1 MTDVPISL
9 RRWFFVHFLID
20 FAFGIPLFFKPSW
33 ILAFFGI
40 TTFDPMLTRLIA
52 AALFAIGG
60 SSLLAYHKT
69 HETYHVMINLKL
81 IWSITSI
88 AGLIWSIQEGGPPQ
102 LWSLVVVFTIFTIV
116 WIYYKVKLD
125 KRKVY

>member
-1 MTDVPISL
+1 MVEVPISL
-9 RRWFFVHFLID
+9 RRWFFAHFIVD
-20 FAFGIPLFFKPSW
+20 FAFGIPLFFKPAW

-40 TTFDPMLTRLIA
+40 TTFDPMITRLVA

-81 IWSITSI
+81 IWSIISI
-88 AGLIWSIQEGGPPQ
+88 GSLIWSIQQGGPQQ
-102 LWSLVVVFTIFTIV
+102 LWILVIVFAMFTSI